1 MKRSL
6 IAVALVA
13 LTAAPVAMADH
24 NSVWGMGYAN
34 MPNDVHNTRLDPTVT
49 DEEFRALV
57 KKGVLAHTPTRCDAD
72 DPPVGCYVE
81 DPEEAE

>member
-13 LTAAPVAMADH
+13 LSTAPVAMADH

-34 MPNDVHNTRLDPTVT
+34 MPNDVHNTRLDPDVT
-49 DEEFRALV
+49 DEEFRDLV
-57 KKGVLAHTPTRCDAD
+57 KSGVLADTLNRCDVAPELYD
-72 DPPVGCYVE
+72 CYVE